1 MLRVL
6 KVGGADGP
14 ETAYLHADHL
24 GSPVAAT
31 DEAGAILWAE
41 QFSPYGESIPGPA
54 ASAVS
59 RQRRACGA

>member
-1 MLRVL
+1 ML